1 MKQCRTFTA
10 HLFCILISA
19 MSFPHN
25 LKITIS
31 PTLNLY
37 LSETMSLALG
47 HFSLMCNSIVSSFFN
62 WSRLFYIILTVI
74 NIWHYNRTPTS
85 SETWCSSAAM
95 CMLHSRR
102 IRGYGHVTISLY
114 LSNEN
119 GIKNT
124 IYHGM
129 WTGQMNRIRSPNKL
143 KLYVQ

>member
-1 MKQCRTFTA
+1 
-10 HLFCILISA
+10 
-19 MSFPHN
+19 MSFLHH

-31 PTLNLY
+31 PTSDLY
-37 LSETMSLALG
+37 LSETMSSALG

-62 WSRLFYIILTVI
+62 WSRLFYIILIVI

-85 SETWCSSAAM
+85 SETSCSSATM

-124 IYHGM
+124 TYHGM